1 MKKIVLTIALTALV
15 AVAATAQDA
24 KNDEP
29 KHPSRSEMIAH
40 RTERM
45 VERYKLDENQ
55 AAKLKELNEKYA
67 DVMAVPHRG
76 GGRHPRGARFEGK
89 RPDRKFVE
97 KGDSLKVREP
107 RKDGDTKKQ
116 FEAFRKQMDS
126 YNNELKEI
134 LTQEQF
140 AAFEADREKMMRNK
154 GKRK

>member
-1 MKKIVLTIALTALV
+1 MKKMVLAIALTALT
-15 AVAATAQDA
+15 AIGATAQDA

-97 KGDSLKVREP
+97 KGDSLKVRAP
-107 RKDGDTKKQ
+107 KKNDDPKMH
-116 FEAFRKQMDS
+116 EAFRKQMES
-126 YNNELKEI
+126 YHNELKGI
-134 LTQEQF
+134 LTQEQM